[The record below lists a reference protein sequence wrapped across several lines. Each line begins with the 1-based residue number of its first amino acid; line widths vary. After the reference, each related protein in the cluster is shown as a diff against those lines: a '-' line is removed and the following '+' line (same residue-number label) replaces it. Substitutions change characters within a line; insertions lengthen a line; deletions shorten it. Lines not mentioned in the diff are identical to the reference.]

1 VSEQAASDSNCIF
14 CKIVAGEIPARE
26 ISRSESA
33 IVIADVNPKAPTHL
47 LVIPTRHV
55 ENLGEFSAQA
65 PPNEIGDLFALA
77 SKVGREAPGDGYR
90 VVVNEGP
97 DGGQTV
103 FHLHLH
109 VLAGRHMSWP
119 PG

>member
-1 VSEQAASDSNCIF
+1 VTPKLDPDCIF
-14 CKIVAGEIPARE
+14 CRIVAKEIPARE
-26 ISRSESA
+26 IARTDDA

-47 LVIPTRHV
+47 LVIPTRHF
-55 ENLGEFSAQA
+55 ENLGDFATQA
-65 PPNEIGDLFALA
+65 TPHELGSLFALA
-77 SKVGREAPGDGYR
+77 AKFGREAPGDGYR

>member
-1 VSEQAASDSNCIF
+1 MSDAAANCIF
-14 CKIVAGEIPARE
+14 CKIVAKEVPANEIARTDG
-26 ISRSESA
+26 A
-33 IVIADVNPKAPTHL
+33 IVIRDVNPKAPTHA

-55 ENLGEFSAQA
+55 EHLGEFAATASPAEVGA
-65 PPNEIGDLFALA
+65 LFALA

-109 VLAGRHMSWP
+109 VLAGRRMSWP